1 MALYYYSHRSDHR
14 TELLKSQQ
22 KASFARENNY
32 FKSIIPVFN
41 KTKNITC
48 SIDECIRDN
57 STLESLNLLDPSF
70 EEIGKNGVDKLQ
82 LEYFSHLEQI
92 THIHTAGNSPA
103 MADAASM
110 TLLSNSKHSSSEK
123 YQYRASIKAVAVVND
138 DPLLVLSG
146 CLMATQKILLDNNMS
161 VEDIDLFEIHEAFA
175 STIINAQRVL
185 NIPDDKLNV
194 NGGCIALGHP
204 MGATGSIM
212 LSSLLDEMERQNL
225 STGIVST
232 SGAAGAGT
240 AILVE
245 R

>member
-1 MALYYYSHRSDHR
+1 M
-14 TELLKSQQ
+14 
-22 KASFARENNY
+22 
-32 FKSIIPVFN
+32 
-41 KTKNITC
+41 
-48 SIDECIRDN
+48 
-57 STLESLNLLDPSF
+57 
-70 EEIGKNGVDKLQ
+70 EI
-82 LEYFSHLEQI
+82 
-92 THIHTAGNSPA
+92 
-103 MADAASM
+103 
-110 TLLSNSKHSSSEK
+110 
-123 YQYRASIKAVAVVND
+123 
-138 DPLLVLSG
+138 
-146 CLMATQKILLDNNMS
+146 
-161 VEDIDLFEIHEAFA
+161 EDIDLFEIHEAFA